1 MNGDVLRYLRCPI
14 CGQPLAAAGAGPGAA
29 LRCPRGHTHARA
41 RQGYVDLLPRPSG
54 HEGDS
59 VEMVAARYDFLNA
72 GHYDAISALL
82 AQAASTLVPAATG
95 PDASAGPDP
104 SAGSSPP
111 LVVDAGAGTGRHLAA
126 VLDALPYAVGLA
138 LDVSKPALRRAA
150 RVHPRAAAARCDT
163 WRGLPLVDGAAMLL
177 LNVFAP
183 RNGAEFRRVLRP
195 DGALLVV
202 TPAADHLT
210 ELVDRLGLLRVDQ
223 AKQQRVDASLAG
235 QFTEVHASV
244 RRWEMRLR
252 REEVRTL
259 VGMGPS
265 AWHTEPQR
273 LAEQI
278 AKLPEPV
285 SVTAAVRMATY
296 RPR

>member
-14 CGQPLAAAGAGPGAA
+14 CAQPLAPAGAARGAG
-29 LRCPRGHTHARA
+29 LRCPRGHTHAQA

-54 HEGDS
+54 HDGDS

-72 GHYDAISALL
+72 GHYDPISALL
-82 AQAASTLVPAATG
+82 AQAASTVVPRV
-95 PDASAGPDP
+95 AGPDT
-104 SAGSSPP
+104 STDAAPP

-126 VLDALPYAVGLA
+126 VLDALPQAAGLA

-163 WRGLPLVDGAAMLL
+163 WRGLPLVDGAATLL

-202 TPAADHLT
+202 APAADHLT
-210 ELVDRLGLLRVDQ
+210 QLVDRLGLLRVDQ
-223 AKQQRVDASLAG
+223 AKQQRVSASLAG
-235 QFTEVHASV
+235 QFVEVDATV
-244 RRWEMRLR
+244 RCWEMRLR
-252 REEVRTL
+252 RDEVHTL

-278 AKLPEPV
+278 ARLPEPV

-296 RPR
+296 RPC